1 MRMKGAQAVVAALE
15 REGVEVVFGYP
26 GGAILGVYDYLYD
39 SKVRHI
45 LVRHEQAAA
54 HMADGYARAT
64 GKPGVCIA
72 TSGPGATNLVT
83 GLATAHMDSIPI
95 IAITGQVARAAIG
108 RDAFQEA
115 DITGITLPITKHN
128 YLVKDPADLPRIIRE
143 AFHIATTGR
152 PGPVLID
159 LPRDVAMAEI
169 DFEYPVEVDLPGYKP
184 TYHGHP
190 RQIMEAARAIAEA
203 KRPVLYVGGGV
214 IASGAAREVRELAE
228 RCNIPTTTTL
238 MGLGAFPGR
247 HPLFL
252 GMPGM
257 HGTVAANFALNECDL
272 LIAVG
277 VRFDDRV
284 TGDVRTFSPKSI
296 KIHIDIDPAE
306 IGKNVKVHIPIV
318 GDARLVLR
326 ALLDQVEPAL
336 HSEWLAQIQ
345 AWKEEYPLGYVEKEG
360 ALMPQ
365 FVVEKIYEVT
375 GGNAIVTTDV
385 GQHQMWAAQY
395 YLFDQP
401 RQFISSGGLGT
412 MGFGFP
418 AALGAQVG
426 RPDAV
431 VFCISGDGG
440 FQMNMQE
447 LATAVENHLPVKVC
461 VLNNFFLGMV
471 RQWQQLFYRQR
482 YSASRMVNPD
492 FARLAEA
499 FGATGMVVRKAE
511 DVVPALKRAMEV
523 EGPVV
528 IDFQVAPEEN
538 VWPFIPAGQSVAQMM
553 GLEELKKAKEKRAAR
568 AGREAVTLAET
579 APGREGRA

>member
-39 SKVRHI
+39 SKIRHI
-45 LVRHEQAAA
+45 LTRHEQGAA

-95 IAITGQVARAAIG
+95 VAITGQVGRDAIG

-128 YLVKDPADLPRIIRE
+128 YLVKNPADLPRIIRE

-159 LPRDVAMAEI
+159 LPKDVATAEV
-169 DFEYPVEVDLPGYKP
+169 DFEYPVDVELPGYKP

-190 RQIMEAARAIAEA
+190 RQIQEAAKAISEA
-203 KRPVLYVGGGV
+203 KRPILYVGGGV
-214 IASGAAREVRELAE
+214 IASGAAREVFELAE
-228 RCNIPTTTTL
+228 RCSIPTTTTL

-257 HGTVAANFALNECDL
+257 HGTVAANFALDQCDL

-284 TGDVRTFSPKSI
+284 TGDVRTFSPNSV

-306 IGKNVKVHIPIV
+306 IGKNVKVQIPIV

-336 HSEWLAQIQ
+336 HTEWLAQIQ
-345 AWKEEYPLGYVEKEG
+345 AWKEEYPLGYVERGG

-365 FVVEKIYEVT
+365 FVVEKVYELT
-375 GGNAIVTTDV
+375 GGNAVIATDV

-401 RQFISSGGLGT
+401 RQFVSSGGLGT

-418 AALGAQVG
+418 AAIGAQVG
-426 RPDAV
+426 RPDAA
-431 VFCISGDGG
+431 VFCISGDGS
-440 FQMNMQE
+440 FQMNVQE
-447 LATAVENHLPVKVC
+447 LATAVENNLPVKVC
-461 VLNNFFLGMV
+461 VLNNTFLGMV
-471 RQWQQLFYRQR
+471 RQWQELFYRER
-482 YSASRMVNPD
+482 YSASRMVSPD

-499 FGATGMVVRKAE
+499 YGATGMVVRKAE
-511 DVVPALKRAMEV
+511 DVTPTLRRAMEV

-528 IDFQVAPEEN
+528 IDFQVAPGEN
-538 VWPFIPAGQSVAQMM
+538 VWPFIPAGKSVAQIM
-553 GLEELKKAKEKRAAR
+553 GLEELKKAKEQREAR
-568 AGREAVTLAET
+568 AQAGQAGAVR
-579 APGREGRA
+579 REGQA